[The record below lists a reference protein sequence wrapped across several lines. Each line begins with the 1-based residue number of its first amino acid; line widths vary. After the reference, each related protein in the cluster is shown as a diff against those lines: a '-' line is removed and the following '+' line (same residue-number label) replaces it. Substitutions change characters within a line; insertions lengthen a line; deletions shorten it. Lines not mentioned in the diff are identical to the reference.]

1 MSKQF
6 LASSFRHKHHVILAI
21 PPRVGQALIILVHR
35 VLLWFRLIKPP
46 EENLLPERS
55 KLFKS
60 HWSNQWLTLWDLQL
74 IPSLHAPRGYAPGP
88 SETEQSGVR
97 SVAIH
102 SETLSPMRSV
112 SSM

>member
-6 LASSFRHKHHVILAI
+6 LASSFRHKHHVVLAI

-35 VLLWFRLIKPP
+35 VLLWFRLIKHP

-74 IPSLHAPRGYAPGP
+74 RRHDQVSLQA
-88 SETEQSGVR
+88 S
-97 SVAIH
+97 
-102 SETLSPMRSV
+102 LSRQMIRLAWNPADL
-112 SSM
+112 